1 MAKDSKKID
10 GKQIESKKTPLS
22 QPTYAPT
29 MTLAMARKRGQFL
42 NDIRQFFITRQVL
55 EVQTPLL
62 SQAGNTDTFLQSVAA
77 NVTYQDQQRTYYL
90 HTSPEFAMKRLLAS
104 WQVAIYQICP
114 VFRDNE
120 IGVRHNIEFTML
132 EWYQPDYSL
141 TELATELGE
150 LLEVLYG
157 YPVVMNHYR
166 YVDAF
171 MDFVGIHP
179 LTASISALQAVAEDR
194 GLTGFDFSIAD
205 SSLENKA
212 ASNDDSNKEGNNQR
226 NEDSRQ
232 SWLDLLFSHA
242 VEPNLGHDLPTLII
256 EYPPATAALAK
267 TALDKDGNM
276 VAKRFEL
283 YINGI
288 EIANAYDEL
297 ADGSALRQRF
307 EQDNELR
314 RRHNL
319 PQMPIDEHLLASCD
333 DLIPCSGIAV
343 GVDRLLMVITGA
355 TCLQEVIPFPSG
367 LA

>member
-1 MAKDSKKID
+1 M
-10 GKQIESKKTPLS
+10 S
-22 QPTYAPT
+22 QSSSTSSHQPNYVPT
-29 MTLAMARKRGQFL
+29 MTLAMAQQRAKFIG
-42 NDIRQFFITRQVL
+42 DIRQFFTSRQVL

-77 NVTYQDQQRTYYL
+77 HVTYQDRPRTYYL

-104 WQVAIYQICP
+104 WQVPIYQICP

-132 EWYQPDYSL
+132 EWYQPNYSL
-141 TELATELGE
+141 DDMAGE
-150 LLEVLYG
+150 LNELLTALYG
-157 YPVVMNHYR
+157 HPMVMSHYR

-179 LTASISALQAVAEDR
+179 LTASLSALQAVAEDR
-194 GLTGFDFSIAD
+194 GLIGFDFNDA
-205 SSLENKA
+205 
-212 ASNDDSNKEGNNQR
+212 DDSEANR
-226 NEDSRQ
+226 RQ
-232 SWLDLLFSHA
+232 NWLDLLFSHA

-267 TALDKDGNM
+267 TALDKEGNKI
-276 VAKRFEL
+276 AKRFEL

-297 ADGSALRQRF
+297 ADGPALRARF
-307 EQDNELR
+307 EQDNQLR
-314 RRHNL
+314 HRHGL
-319 PQMPIDEHLLASCD
+319 PKMPIDEHLIAASD

-355 TCLQEVIPFPSG
+355 KTLEEVIAFPSG
-367 LA
+367 QA

>member
-1 MAKDSKKID
+1 MIPASNSSSK
-10 GKQIESKKTPLS
+10 SS
-22 QPTYAPT
+22 YAPT
-29 MTLAMARKRGQFL
+29 MTLAMAQQRAQL
-42 NDIRQFFITRQVL
+42 MSTIRQFFATHQVL

-77 NVTYQDQQRTYYL
+77 QVTYQDKPCTYYL

-104 WQVAIYQICP
+104 WQVPIYQICS

-132 EWYQPDYSL
+132 EWYQPNYSL
-141 TELATELGE
+141 DDMAAELGE
-150 LLEVLYG
+150 LLAALYG
-157 YPVVMNHYR
+157 HSVVMSHYR

-179 LTASISALQAVAEDR
+179 LTASLDSLQAVAEDK
-194 GLTGFDFSIAD
+194 GLTGFDFNSDLDNTEDGEAD
-205 SSLENKA
+205 IH
-212 ASNDDSNKEGNNQR
+212 
-226 NEDSRQ
+226 Q

-267 TALDKDGNM
+267 TAVDKEGNT

-297 ADGSALRQRF
+297 ADGQALRERF
-307 EQDNELR
+307 ERDNQLR
-314 RRHNL
+314 KRHNL
-319 PQMPIDEHLLASCD
+319 PQMPIDEHLLAASD
-333 DLIPCSGIAV
+333 ALIPCSGIAV
-343 GVDRLLMVITGA
+343 GIDRLLMVITGENS
-355 TCLQEVIPFPSG
+355 LEDVISFPSG

>member
-1 MAKDSKKID
+1 MTQASNSSSKP
-10 GKQIESKKTPLS
+10 S
-22 QPTYAPT
+22 YAPT
-29 MTLAMARKRGQFL
+29 MTLAMAQQRAQL
-42 NDIRQFFITRQVL
+42 MSTVRQFFATHQVL

-77 NVTYQDQQRTYYL
+77 QVTYQDKPCTYYL

-104 WQVAIYQICP
+104 WQVPVYQICS

-132 EWYQPDYSL
+132 EWYQPNYSL
-141 TELATELGE
+141 DDMAAELGE
-150 LLEVLYG
+150 LLAALYG
-157 YPVVMNHYR
+157 HSVVMSHYR

-179 LTASISALQAVAEDR
+179 LTASLDALQAVAEDK
-194 GLTGFDFSIAD
+194 GLTGFDFNSDLDNTEDGEAD
-205 SSLENKA
+205 I
-212 ASNDDSNKEGNNQR
+212 
-226 NEDSRQ
+226 RQ

-267 TALDKDGNM
+267 TAVDKEGNT

-297 ADGSALRQRF
+297 ADGQALRERF
-307 EQDNELR
+307 ERDNQLR
-314 RRHNL
+314 KRHNL
-319 PQMPIDEHLLASCD
+319 PQMPIDEHLLAASD
-333 DLIPCSGIAV
+333 ALIPCSGIAV
-343 GVDRLLMVITGA
+343 GIDRLLMVITGA
-355 TCLQEVIPFPSG
+355 NSLEDVISFPSG

>member
-1 MAKDSKKID
+1 MTQASNSSSKP
-10 GKQIESKKTPLS
+10 S
-22 QPTYAPT
+22 YAPT
-29 MTLAMARKRGQFL
+29 MTLAMAQQRAQL
-42 NDIRQFFITRQVL
+42 MSTVRQFFATHQVL

-77 NVTYQDQQRTYYL
+77 QVTYQDKPCTYYL

-104 WQVAIYQICP
+104 WQVPIYQICS

-132 EWYQPDYSL
+132 EWYQPNYSL
-141 TELATELGE
+141 DDMAAELGE
-150 LLEVLYG
+150 LLAALYG
-157 YPVVMNHYR
+157 HSVVMSHYR

-179 LTASISALQAVAEDR
+179 LTASLDALQAVAEDK
-194 GLTGFDFSIAD
+194 GLTGFDFNSDLDNTEDGEAD
-205 SSLENKA
+205 I
-212 ASNDDSNKEGNNQR
+212 
-226 NEDSRQ
+226 RQ

-267 TALDKDGNM
+267 TAVDKEGNT

-297 ADGSALRQRF
+297 ADGQALRERF
-307 EQDNELR
+307 ERDNQLR
-314 RRHNL
+314 KRHNL
-319 PQMPIDEHLLASCD
+319 PQMPIDEHLLAASD
-333 DLIPCSGIAV
+333 ALIPCSGIAV
-343 GVDRLLMVITGA
+343 GIDRLLMVITGA
-355 TCLQEVIPFPSG
+355 NSLEDVISFPSG

>member
-1 MAKDSKKID
+1 MTQSFSSPQKPS
-10 GKQIESKKTPLS
+10 
-22 QPTYAPT
+22 YAPT
-29 MTLAMARKRGQFL
+29 MSLTMAQQRAQL
-42 NDIRQFFITRQVL
+42 ISNIRQFFANRHVL

-77 NVTYQDQQRTYYL
+77 QVTYQDRPRTYYL

-104 WQVAIYQICP
+104 WQVPIYQICP

-132 EWYQPDYSL
+132 EWYQPNYSL
-141 TELATELGE
+141 ADMAAEVGE
-150 LLEVLYG
+150 LLEMLYG

-179 LTASISALQAVAEDR
+179 LTASLAALQAVAEDK
-194 GLTGFDFSIAD
+194 GLIGFDFNSEASCAND
-205 SSLENKA
+205 SE
-212 ASNDDSNKEGNNQR
+212 DDR
-226 NEDSRQ
+226 RQ

-256 EYPPATAALAK
+256 DYPPATAALAK
-267 TALDKDGNM
+267 TSLDKEGNE

-297 ADGSALRQRF
+297 ADGQALRARF
-307 EQDNELR
+307 EKDNQLR
-314 RRHNL
+314 KRHNL
-319 PQMPIDEHLLASCD
+319 PVMPIDEHLIAASD
-333 DLIPCSGIAV
+333 DLMPCSGIAV
-343 GVDRLLMVITGA
+343 GIDRLIMVITGA
-355 TCLQEVIPFPSG
+355 SSLEDVIAFPSG

>member
-1 MAKDSKKID
+1 MSQSNSTSSHDSK
-10 GKQIESKKTPLS
+10 PN
-22 QPTYAPT
+22 YAPT
-29 MTLAMARKRGQFL
+29 MTLAMAQQRAQFIG
-42 NDIRQFFITRQVL
+42 DIRQFFTNRQVL

-77 NVTYQDQQRTYYL
+77 QVTYQDRPRTYYL

-104 WQVAIYQICP
+104 WQVPIYQICP

-132 EWYQPDYSL
+132 EWYQPNYSL
-141 TELATELGE
+141 DDMAGE
-150 LLEVLYG
+150 LNELLAALYG
-157 YPVVMNHYR
+157 HSIVMSHYR

-179 LTASISALQAVAEDR
+179 LTASLAALQAVAEDS
-194 GLTGFDFSIAD
+194 GLAGFDF
-205 SSLENKA
+205 N
-212 ASNDDSNKEGNNQR
+212 NTDDSEENR
-226 NEDSRQ
+226 RQ

-267 TALDKDGNM
+267 TALDKEGNKI
-276 VAKRFEL
+276 AKRFEL
-283 YINGI
+283 YISGI

-297 ADGSALRQRF
+297 ADGQALRARF
-307 EQDNELR
+307 EQDNQLR
-314 RRHNL
+314 QRHNL
-319 PQMPIDEHLLASCD
+319 SQMPIDEHLLAASN

-343 GVDRLLMVITGA
+343 GVDRLLMVMTGA
-355 TCLQEVIPFPSG
+355 SSLEDVIPFPSG
-367 LA
+367 RA

>member
-1 MAKDSKKID
+1 MSDANN
-10 GKQIESKKTPLS
+10 QPLS
-22 QPTYAPT
+22 KPSYAPT
-29 MTLAMARKRGQFL
+29 MTLAMAQQRAKL
-42 NDIRQFFITRQVL
+42 MSAIRHFFATRQVL

-77 NVTYQDQQRTYYL
+77 HVTYQDKPCTYYL

-104 WQVAIYQICP
+104 WQVPMYQICP

-120 IGVRHNIEFTML
+120 IGARHNIEFTML
-132 EWYQPDYSL
+132 EWYQPNYSL
-141 TELATELGE
+141 DDMAAELGE
-150 LLEVLYG
+150 LLELLYG
-157 YPVVMNHYR
+157 HPIIMSHYR

-179 LTASISALQAVAEDR
+179 LTASLAALQAVAEDK
-194 GLTGFDFSIAD
+194 GLIGFDFNSVESCD
-205 SSLENKA
+205 SEK
-212 ASNDDSNKEGNNQR
+212 DR
-226 NEDSRQ
+226 RQ

-242 VEPNLGHDLPTLII
+242 VEPNLGHDLPTLVI

-267 TALDKDGNM
+267 TAVDKEGNI

-283 YINGI
+283 YIKGI

-297 ADGSALRQRF
+297 ADGQALRERF
-307 EQDNELR
+307 EQDNALR
-314 RRHNL
+314 GRHNL
-319 PQMPIDEHLLASCD
+319 PQMPIDEHLIAASD

-343 GVDRLLMVITGA
+343 GIDRLFMVITGA
-355 TCLQEVIPFPSG
+355 SSLEEVIPFPSG

>member
-1 MAKDSKKID
+1 MTQASNSSSKP
-10 GKQIESKKTPLS
+10 S
-22 QPTYAPT
+22 YAPT
-29 MTLAMARKRGQFL
+29 MTLAMAQQRAQL
-42 NDIRQFFITRQVL
+42 MSTVRQFFATHQVL

-77 NVTYQDQQRTYYL
+77 QVTYQDKPCTYYL

-104 WQVAIYQICP
+104 WQVPIYQICS

-132 EWYQPDYSL
+132 EWYQPNYSL
-141 TELATELGE
+141 DDMAAELGE
-150 LLEVLYG
+150 LLAVLYG
-157 YPVVMNHYR
+157 HSVVMSHYR

-179 LTASISALQAVAEDR
+179 LTASLDALQAVAEDK
-194 GLTGFDFSIAD
+194 GLTVFDFNSD
-205 SSLENKA
+205 LDNT
-212 ASNDDSNKEGNNQR
+212 
-226 NEDSRQ
+226 EDGEAEDIRQ

-267 TALDKDGNM
+267 TAVDKEGNT

-297 ADGSALRQRF
+297 ADGQALRERF
-307 EQDNELR
+307 ERDNQLR
-314 RRHNL
+314 KRHNL
-319 PQMPIDEHLLASCD
+319 PQMPIDEHLLAASD
-333 DLIPCSGIAV
+333 ALIPCSGIAV
-343 GVDRLLMVITGA
+343 GIDRLLMVITGA
-355 TCLQEVIPFPSG
+355 NSLEDVISFPSG
-367 LA
+367 LT

>member
-1 MAKDSKKID
+1 MSKASNQPSAKPS
-10 GKQIESKKTPLS
+10 
-22 QPTYAPT
+22 YAPT
-29 MTLAMARKRGQFL
+29 MTLAMAQQRARFISH
-42 NDIRQFFITRQVL
+42 IRQFFHSRQVL

-77 NVTYQDQQRTYYL
+77 QVTYQDKPCTYYL

-104 WQVAIYQICP
+104 WQVPIYQICP

-120 IGVRHNIEFTML
+120 IGARHNIEFTML
-132 EWYQPDYSL
+132 EWYQLNYSL
-141 TELATELGE
+141 DDLAAELGE
-150 LLEVLYG
+150 LLEVFYG
-157 YPVVMNHYR
+157 YPIILSHYR

-179 LTASISALQAVAEDR
+179 LTASLAALQAVAEDK
-194 GLTGFDFSIAD
+194 GLTGFDFNSAE
-205 SSLENKA
+205 SCKLNSE
-212 ASNDDSNKEGNNQR
+212 
-226 NEDSRQ
+226 EDIRQ

-242 VEPNLGHDLPTLII
+242 VEPHLGHDLPTLII

-267 TALDKDGNM
+267 MAVDKEGNKI
-276 VAKRFEL
+276 AKRFEL

-297 ADGSALRQRF
+297 ADGQALRERF
-307 EQDNELR
+307 EQDNQLR
-314 RRHNL
+314 GRHNL
-319 PQMPIDEHLLASCD
+319 PHMPMDKHLIAASD

-343 GVDRLLMVITGA
+343 GLDRLLMVITGA
-355 TCLQEVIPFPSG
+355 SSLEEVIAFPSG

>member
-1 MAKDSKKID
+1 MSKANN
-10 GKQIESKKTPLS
+10 QSLSKPS
-22 QPTYAPT
+22 YAPT
-29 MTLAMARKRGQFL
+29 MTLAMAQQRAQL
-42 NDIRQFFITRQVL
+42 MSVIRQFFATRQVL

-77 NVTYQDQQRTYYL
+77 QVTYQDKPCTYYL

-104 WQVAIYQICP
+104 WQVPMYQICP

-120 IGVRHNIEFTML
+120 IGARHNIEFTML
-132 EWYQPDYSL
+132 EWYQPNYNLDD
-141 TELATELGE
+141 LASELGE
-150 LLEVLYG
+150 LLEMLYG
-157 YPVVMNHYR
+157 YPIILSHYR

-179 LTASISALQAVAEDR
+179 LTASLEALQAVAEDK
-194 GLTGFDFSIAD
+194 GLTGFDFNNVES
-205 SSLENKA
+205 
-212 ASNDDSNKEGNNQR
+212 GNTNSEQ
-226 NEDSRQ
+226 DIRQ

-267 TALDKDGNM
+267 TAVDKEGNK

-283 YINGI
+283 YIKGI

-297 ADGSALRQRF
+297 ADGQALKKRF
-307 EQDNELR
+307 EHDNQLR
-314 RRHNL
+314 KRHNL
-319 PQMPIDEHLLASCD
+319 PQMPMDEYLIAASD

-343 GVDRLLMVITGA
+343 GLDRLLMVLTGA
-355 TCLQEVIPFPSG
+355 TSLEEVIPFPSG

>member
-1 MAKDSKKID
+1 M
-10 GKQIESKKTPLS
+10 S
-22 QPTYAPT
+22 QSSSTSSHQPNYVPT
-29 MTLAMARKRGQFL
+29 MTLAMAQQRAKFIG
-42 NDIRQFFITRQVL
+42 DIRQFFTSRQVL

-77 NVTYQDQQRTYYL
+77 HVTYQDRPRTYYL

-104 WQVAIYQICP
+104 WQVPIYQICP

-132 EWYQPDYSL
+132 EWYQPNYSL
-141 TELATELGE
+141 DDMAGE
-150 LLEVLYG
+150 LNELLTALYG
-157 YPVVMNHYR
+157 HPMVMSHYR

-179 LTASISALQAVAEDR
+179 LTASLSALQAVAEDR
-194 GLTGFDFSIAD
+194 GLIGFDFNDA
-205 SSLENKA
+205 
-212 ASNDDSNKEGNNQR
+212 DDSEANR
-226 NEDSRQ
+226 RQ

-267 TALDKDGNM
+267 TALDKEGNKI
-276 VAKRFEL
+276 AKRFEL

-297 ADGSALRQRF
+297 ADGPALRARF
-307 EQDNELR
+307 EQDNQLR
-314 RRHNL
+314 HRHGL
-319 PQMPIDEHLLASCD
+319 PKMPIDEHLIAASD

-355 TCLQEVIPFPSG
+355 KTLEEVIAFPSG
-367 LA
+367 QA

>member
-1 MAKDSKKID
+1 M
-10 GKQIESKKTPLS
+10 S
-22 QPTYAPT
+22 QSSSTSSHQPNYAPT
-29 MTLAMARKRGQFL
+29 MTLAMAQQRAKFIG
-42 NDIRQFFITRQVL
+42 DIRQFFTSRQVL

-77 NVTYQDQQRTYYL
+77 HVTYQDRPRTYYL

-104 WQVAIYQICP
+104 WQVPIYQICP

-132 EWYQPDYSL
+132 EWYQPNYSL
-141 TELATELGE
+141 DDMAGE
-150 LLEVLYG
+150 LNELLTALYG
-157 YPVVMNHYR
+157 HPMVMSHYR

-179 LTASISALQAVAEDR
+179 LTASLSALQAVAEDR
-194 GLTGFDFSIAD
+194 GLIGFDFNDA
-205 SSLENKA
+205 
-212 ASNDDSNKEGNNQR
+212 DDSEANR
-226 NEDSRQ
+226 RQ

-267 TALDKDGNM
+267 TALDKEGNKI
-276 VAKRFEL
+276 AKRFEL

-297 ADGSALRQRF
+297 ADGPALRARF
-307 EQDNELR
+307 EQDNQLR
-314 RRHNL
+314 HRHGL
-319 PQMPIDEHLLASCD
+319 PKMPIDEHLIAASD

-355 TCLQEVIPFPSG
+355 KTLEEVIAFPSG
-367 LA
+367 QA

>member
-1 MAKDSKKID
+1 MNQARHHSHR
-10 GKQIESKKTPLS
+10 SS
-22 QPTYAPT
+22 YAP
-29 MTLAMARKRGQFL
+29 MMSLAVAQQRAQFMS
-42 NDIRQFFITRQVL
+42 NIRQFFLKQQVL

-77 NVTYQDQQRTYYL
+77 QVTYQDKPKTYYL

-104 WQVAIYQICP
+104 WQVPIYQICP

-120 IGVRHNIEFTML
+120 IGTRHNIEFTML
-132 EWYQPDYSL
+132 EWYQPNYSL
-141 TELATELGE
+141 ADMAAEVSE
-150 LLEVLYG
+150 LLEMLYG
-157 YPVVMNHYR
+157 YAVVMNHYR

-179 LTASISALQAVAEDR
+179 LTASLDALQAVAEDK
-194 GLTGFDFSIAD
+194 GLMGFDFNNEESCDSEAD
-205 SSLENKA
+205 
-212 ASNDDSNKEGNNQR
+212 R
-226 NEDSRQ
+226 RQ

-242 VEPNLGHDLPTLII
+242 VEPHLGHDLPTLII

-267 TALDKDGNM
+267 TSLDKDGNE

-297 ADGSALRQRF
+297 ADGQALRARF
-307 EQDNELR
+307 EKDNQLR
-314 RRHNL
+314 ARHNL
-319 PQMPIDEHLLASCD
+319 PIMPIDEHLIAASD
-333 DLIPCSGIAV
+333 DLMPCSGIAV
-343 GVDRLLMVITGA
+343 GLDRLLMVITGA
-355 TCLQEVIPFPSG
+355 SSLEEVIPFPSR

>member
-1 MAKDSKKID
+1 M
-10 GKQIESKKTPLS
+10 S
-22 QPTYAPT
+22 QSSSTSSHKPNYAPT
-29 MTLAMARKRGQFL
+29 MTLAMAQQRAKFIG
-42 NDIRQFFITRQVL
+42 DIRQFFISRQVL

-77 NVTYQDQQRTYYL
+77 HVTYQDRPRTYYL

-104 WQVAIYQICP
+104 WQVPIYQICP

-132 EWYQPDYSL
+132 EWYQPNYSL
-141 TELATELGE
+141 DDMAGE
-150 LLEVLYG
+150 LNELLTALYG
-157 YPVVMNHYR
+157 HPMVMSHYR

-179 LTASISALQAVAEDR
+179 LTASLSALQAVAEDR
-194 GLTGFDFSIAD
+194 GLIGFDFNDA
-205 SSLENKA
+205 
-212 ASNDDSNKEGNNQR
+212 DDSEANR
-226 NEDSRQ
+226 RQ
-232 SWLDLLFSHA
+232 NWLDLLFSHA

-267 TALDKDGNM
+267 TALDKEGNKI
-276 VAKRFEL
+276 AKRFEL

-297 ADGSALRQRF
+297 ADGPALRARF
-307 EQDNELR
+307 EQDNQLR
-314 RRHNL
+314 HRHGL
-319 PQMPIDEHLLASCD
+319 PKMPIDEHLVAASD

-355 TCLQEVIPFPSG
+355 KTLEEVIAFPSG
-367 LA
+367 QA

>member
-1 MAKDSKKID
+1 M
-10 GKQIESKKTPLS
+10 S
-22 QPTYAPT
+22 QSSSTSSNQPNYAPT
-29 MTLAMARKRGQFL
+29 MTLAMAQQRAKFIG
-42 NDIRQFFITRQVL
+42 DIRQFFTSRQVL

-77 NVTYQDQQRTYYL
+77 HVTYQDRPRTYYL

-104 WQVAIYQICP
+104 WQVPIYQICP

-132 EWYQPDYSL
+132 EWYQPNYSL
-141 TELATELGE
+141 DDMAGE
-150 LLEVLYG
+150 LNELLTALYG
-157 YPVVMNHYR
+157 HPMVMSHYR

-179 LTASISALQAVAEDR
+179 LTASLSALQAVAEDR
-194 GLTGFDFSIAD
+194 GLIGFDFNDA
-205 SSLENKA
+205 
-212 ASNDDSNKEGNNQR
+212 DDSEANR
-226 NEDSRQ
+226 RQ

-267 TALDKDGNM
+267 TALDKEGNKI
-276 VAKRFEL
+276 AKRFEL

-297 ADGSALRQRF
+297 ADGPALRARF
-307 EQDNELR
+307 EQDNQLR
-314 RRHNL
+314 HRHGL
-319 PQMPIDEHLLASCD
+319 PKMPIDEHLVAASD

-355 TCLQEVIPFPSG
+355 KTLEEVIAFPSG
-367 LA
+367 QA

>member
-1 MAKDSKKID
+1 MNQASH
-10 GKQIESKKTPLS
+10 SS
-22 QPTYAPT
+22 HRSSYAPT
-29 MTLAMARKRGQFL
+29 MSLAMAQQRAQFMS
-42 NDIRQFFITRQVL
+42 NIRQFFLKQQVL

-77 NVTYQDQQRTYYL
+77 QVTYQDKPSTYYL

-104 WQVAIYQICP
+104 WQVPIYQICP

-120 IGVRHNIEFTML
+120 IGTRHNIEFTML
-132 EWYQPDYSL
+132 EWYQPNYG
-141 TELATELGE
+141 LADMAAEVGE

-179 LTASISALQAVAEDR
+179 LTASLAALQAVAEDK
-194 GLTGFDFSIAD
+194 GLMGFDFNSEHSSDSEAD
-205 SSLENKA
+205 
-212 ASNDDSNKEGNNQR
+212 R
-226 NEDSRQ
+226 RQ

-242 VEPNLGHDLPTLII
+242 VEPHLGHDLPTLII

-267 TALDKDGNM
+267 TALDKEGNE

-297 ADGSALRQRF
+297 ADGQALRARF
-307 EQDNELR
+307 EKDNQLR
-314 RRHNL
+314 ERHDL
-319 PQMPIDEHLLASCD
+319 PVMPIDEHLIAASD
-333 DLIPCSGIAV
+333 NLVPCSGIAV
-343 GVDRLLMVITGA
+343 GIDRLFMVIVGA
-355 TCLQEVIPFPSG
+355 GSLEEVISFPSR

>member
-1 MAKDSKKID
+1 MNQASH
-10 GKQIESKKTPLS
+10 SS
-22 QPTYAPT
+22 HRSSYAPT
-29 MTLAMARKRGQFL
+29 MSLAVAQQRAQFMS
-42 NDIRQFFITRQVL
+42 NIRQFFLKQQVL

-77 NVTYQDQQRTYYL
+77 QVTYQDKPSTYYL

-104 WQVAIYQICP
+104 WQVPIYQICP

-120 IGVRHNIEFTML
+120 IGTRHNIEFTML
-132 EWYQPDYSL
+132 EWYQPNYSL
-141 TELATELGE
+141 ADMAAEVGE

-179 LTASISALQAVAEDR
+179 LTASLAALQAVAEDK
-194 GLTGFDFSIAD
+194 GLMGFDFNSED
-205 SSLENKA
+205 
-212 ASNDDSNKEGNNQR
+212 SNDSESDR
-226 NEDSRQ
+226 RQ

-242 VEPNLGHDLPTLII
+242 VEPHLGHDLPTLII

-267 TALDKDGNM
+267 TALDKEGNE

-297 ADGSALRQRF
+297 ADGQALRTRF
-307 EQDNELR
+307 EKDNQLR
-314 RRHNL
+314 ERHNL
-319 PQMPIDEHLLASCD
+319 PVMPIDEHLIAASD
-333 DLIPCSGIAV
+333 NLIPCSGIAV
-343 GVDRLLMVITGA
+343 GIDRLFMVIVGA
-355 TCLQEVIPFPSG
+355 GSIEEVISFPSR

>member
-1 MAKDSKKID
+1 MTQASNSSSKP
-10 GKQIESKKTPLS
+10 S
-22 QPTYAPT
+22 YAPT
-29 MTLAMARKRGQFL
+29 MTLAMAQQRAQL
-42 NDIRQFFITRQVL
+42 MSTVRQFFATHQVL

-77 NVTYQDQQRTYYL
+77 QVTYQDNPCTYYL

-104 WQVAIYQICP
+104 WQVPIYQICS

-132 EWYQPDYSL
+132 EWYQPNYSL
-141 TELATELGE
+141 DDMAAELGE
-150 LLEVLYG
+150 LLAALYG
-157 YPVVMNHYR
+157 HSVVMSHYR

-179 LTASISALQAVAEDR
+179 LTASLDALQAVAEDK
-194 GLTGFDFSIAD
+194 GLTGFDFNSDLANTEDGEAD
-205 SSLENKA
+205 I
-212 ASNDDSNKEGNNQR
+212 
-226 NEDSRQ
+226 RQ

-267 TALDKDGNM
+267 TAVDKEGNT

-297 ADGSALRQRF
+297 ADGQALRERF
-307 EQDNELR
+307 ERDNQLR
-314 RRHNL
+314 KRHNL
-319 PQMPIDEHLLASCD
+319 PQMPIDEHLLAASD
-333 DLIPCSGIAV
+333 ALIPCSGIAV
-343 GVDRLLMVITGA
+343 GIDRLLMVITGA
-355 TCLQEVIPFPSG
+355 NSLEDVISFPSG

>member
-1 MAKDSKKID
+1 MTQASNSSSKP
-10 GKQIESKKTPLS
+10 S
-22 QPTYAPT
+22 YAPT
-29 MTLAMARKRGQFL
+29 MTLAMAQQRAQL
-42 NDIRQFFITRQVL
+42 MSTVRQFFATHQVL

-62 SQAGNTDTFLQSVAA
+62 SQAGNTDTFLQSIAA
-77 NVTYQDQQRTYYL
+77 QVTYQDKPYTYYL

-104 WQVAIYQICP
+104 WQVAIYQICS

-132 EWYQPDYSL
+132 EWYQPNYSL
-141 TELATELGE
+141 DDMAAELGE
-150 LLEVLYG
+150 LLAALYG
-157 YPVVMNHYR
+157 HSVVMSHYR

-179 LTASISALQAVAEDR
+179 LTASLDALQAVAEDK
-194 GLTGFDFSIAD
+194 GLTGFDFNSDLDNTEDGEAD
-205 SSLENKA
+205 I
-212 ASNDDSNKEGNNQR
+212 
-226 NEDSRQ
+226 RQ

-267 TALDKDGNM
+267 TAVDKEGNT

-297 ADGSALRQRF
+297 ADGQALRERF
-307 EQDNELR
+307 ERDNQLR
-314 RRHNL
+314 KRHNL
-319 PQMPIDEHLLASCD
+319 PQMPIDEHLLAASD
-333 DLIPCSGIAV
+333 ALIPCSGIAV
-343 GVDRLLMVITGA
+343 GIDRLLMVITGA
-355 TCLQEVIPFPSG
+355 NSLEDVISFPSG

>member
-1 MAKDSKKID
+1 MS
-10 GKQIESKKTPLS
+10 
-22 QPTYAPT
+22 
-29 MTLAMARKRGQFL
+29 LAMAQQRAQFMSS
-42 NDIRQFFITRQVL
+42 IRQFFLKQQVL

-77 NVTYQDQQRTYYL
+77 QVTYQDKPRMYYL

-104 WQVAIYQICP
+104 WQVPIYQICP

-120 IGVRHNIEFTML
+120 IGTRHNIEFTML
-132 EWYQPDYSL
+132 EWYQPNYSL
-141 TELATELGE
+141 ADMAAEVGE
-150 LLEVLYG
+150 LLEMLYS

-179 LTASISALQAVAEDR
+179 LTASLDALQAVAEDK
-194 GLTGFDFSIAD
+194 GLMGFDFNNEESCDSEAD
-205 SSLENKA
+205 
-212 ASNDDSNKEGNNQR
+212 R
-226 NEDSRQ
+226 RQ

-242 VEPNLGHDLPTLII
+242 VEPHLGHDLPTLII

-267 TALDKDGNM
+267 TSLDKDGNE

-297 ADGSALRQRF
+297 ADGQALRARF
-307 EQDNELR
+307 EKDNQLR
-314 RRHNL
+314 ARHNL
-319 PQMPIDEHLLASCD
+319 PIMPIDEHLIAASD
-333 DLIPCSGIAV
+333 DLMPCSGIAV
-343 GVDRLLMVITGA
+343 GLDRLLMVITGA
-355 TCLQEVIPFPSG
+355 SSLEEVIPFPSR

>member
-1 MAKDSKKID
+1 MNQARHHSHR
-10 GKQIESKKTPLS
+10 SS
-22 QPTYAPT
+22 YAPT
-29 MTLAMARKRGQFL
+29 MSLAMAQQRAQFMSH
-42 NDIRQFFITRQVL
+42 IRQFFLKQQVL

-77 NVTYQDQQRTYYL
+77 QVTYQDKPKMYYL

-104 WQVAIYQICP
+104 WQVPIYQICP

-120 IGVRHNIEFTML
+120 IGTRHNIEFTML
-132 EWYQPDYSL
+132 EWYQPNYSL
-141 TELATELGE
+141 ADMAAEVGE
-150 LLEVLYG
+150 LLEMLYG

-179 LTASISALQAVAEDR
+179 LTASLDALQAVAEDK
-194 GLTGFDFSIAD
+194 GLMGFDFNNEESCDSEAD
-205 SSLENKA
+205 
-212 ASNDDSNKEGNNQR
+212 R
-226 NEDSRQ
+226 RQ

-242 VEPNLGHDLPTLII
+242 VEPHLGHDLPTLII

-267 TALDKDGNM
+267 TSLDKEGNE

-297 ADGSALRQRF
+297 ADGQALRARF
-307 EQDNELR
+307 EKDNQLR
-314 RRHNL
+314 VRHNL
-319 PQMPIDEHLLASCD
+319 PIMPIDEHLIAASD
-333 DLIPCSGIAV
+333 DLMPCSGIAV
-343 GVDRLLMVITGA
+343 GIDRLFMVIVGA
-355 TCLQEVIPFPSG
+355 GSLEDVIPFPSR

>member
-1 MAKDSKKID
+1 MTQASNSSSKP
-10 GKQIESKKTPLS
+10 S
-22 QPTYAPT
+22 YAPT
-29 MTLAMARKRGQFL
+29 MTLAMAQQRAQL
-42 NDIRQFFITRQVL
+42 MITVRQFFATHQVL

-77 NVTYQDQQRTYYL
+77 QVTYQDKPCTYYL

-104 WQVAIYQICP
+104 WQVPIYQICS

-132 EWYQPDYSL
+132 EWYQPNYSL
-141 TELATELGE
+141 DDMAAELGE
-150 LLEVLYG
+150 LLAALYG
-157 YPVVMNHYR
+157 HSVVMSHYR

-179 LTASISALQAVAEDR
+179 LTASLDALQAVAEDK
-194 GLTGFDFSIAD
+194 GLTGFDFNSDLDNTEDGEAD
-205 SSLENKA
+205 I
-212 ASNDDSNKEGNNQR
+212 
-226 NEDSRQ
+226 RQ

-267 TALDKDGNM
+267 TAVDKEGNT

-297 ADGSALRQRF
+297 ADGQALRERF
-307 EQDNELR
+307 ERDNQLR
-314 RRHNL
+314 KRHNL
-319 PQMPIDEHLLASCD
+319 PQMPIDEHLLAASD
-333 DLIPCSGIAV
+333 ALIPCSGIAV
-343 GVDRLLMVITGA
+343 GIDRLLMVITGA
-355 TCLQEVIPFPSG
+355 NSLEDVISFPSG

>member
-1 MAKDSKKID
+1 MTQASNSSSKP
-10 GKQIESKKTPLS
+10 S
-22 QPTYAPT
+22 YAPT
-29 MTLAMARKRGQFL
+29 MTLAMAQQRAQL
-42 NDIRQFFITRQVL
+42 MSTVRQFFATHQVL

-77 NVTYQDQQRTYYL
+77 QVTYQDKPCTYYL

-104 WQVAIYQICP
+104 WQVPIYQICS

-132 EWYQPDYSL
+132 EWYQPNYSL
-141 TELATELGE
+141 DDMAAELGE
-150 LLEVLYG
+150 LLAALYG
-157 YPVVMNHYR
+157 HSVVMSHYR

-179 LTASISALQAVAEDR
+179 LTASLDALQAVAEDK
-194 GLTGFDFSIAD
+194 GLTGFDFNSDLDNTEDGEAD
-205 SSLENKA
+205 V
-212 ASNDDSNKEGNNQR
+212 
-226 NEDSRQ
+226 RQ

-267 TALDKDGNM
+267 TAVDKEGNTI
-276 VAKRFEL
+276 AKRFEL

-297 ADGSALRQRF
+297 ADGQALRERF
-307 EQDNELR
+307 ERDNQLR
-314 RRHNL
+314 KRHNL
-319 PQMPIDEHLLASCD
+319 PQMPIDEHLLAASD
-333 DLIPCSGIAV
+333 ALIPCSGIAV
-343 GVDRLLMVITGA
+343 GIDRLLMVITGA
-355 TCLQEVIPFPSG
+355 NSLEDVISFPSG